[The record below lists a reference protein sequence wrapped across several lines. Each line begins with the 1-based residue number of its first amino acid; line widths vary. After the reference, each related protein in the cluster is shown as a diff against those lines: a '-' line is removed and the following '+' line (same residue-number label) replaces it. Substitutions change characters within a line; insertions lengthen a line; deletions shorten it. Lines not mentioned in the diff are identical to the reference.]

1 MGYTDL
7 VVKGKMDFMGIDIPV
22 VSGGFGEDKMCVS
35 DKTIAEIHGTT
46 TSEIRKAINR
56 NVKRFKDGIDYI
68 DLKIV
73 RNLVTDNL
81 LEQLS
86 YSKMQIGK
94 AEHIYI
100 LSERGYAKLIK
111 IMDDDTSW
119 DVHDKLVDNYFN
131 MKEKL
136 KTMTPQL
143 TPKEKLQLAIL
154 NGDEVERLIAL
165 KEYED
170 VITAP
175 LIEVIETQAP
185 KVDFF
190 DSFMNT
196 STTFNSTQVAKVFNI
211 KSARKLNETL
221 HNNGLIYKQGKN
233 WFTYADVD
241 NTWFK
246 TVTNEYGT
254 QLRMTAKGI
263 IEISKLLD
271 IQLTQDDL
279 ESLLL
284 EVEK

>member
-7 VVKGKMDFMGIDIPV
+7 VVKGQMDFMGIDIPV

-35 DKTIAEIHGTT
+35 DKTIAEIHGQPTR
-46 TSEIRKAINR
+46 EIRRRIND

-68 DLKIV
+68 DLKRV
-73 RNLVTDNL
+73 GQTHTL
-81 LEQLS
+81 LEQLGYVKQS
-86 YSKMQIGK
+86 ITQ

-100 LSERGYAKLIK
+100 LSERGYAKLVK
-111 IMDDDTSW
+111 IMDDDKSW
-119 DVHDKLVDNYFN
+119 DVHDKLVDDYFN
-131 MKEKL
+131 MKEQL

-211 KSARKLNETL
+211 RSARKLNEIL
-221 HNNGLIYKQGKN
+221 CKNGLIYKQGKN

-254 QLRMTAKGI
+254 QLRITAKGI
-263 IEISKLLD
+263 IEISKLLN

-284 EVEK
+284 GVEI

>member
-7 VVKGKMDFMGIDIPV
+7 VVKGKMDFMGIEIPV

-35 DKTIAEIHGTT
+35 DKTIAEIHGQP
-46 TSEIRKAINR
+46 TSEIRKTINR
-56 NVKRFKDGIDYI
+56 NIKRFKEGIDYI
-68 DLKIV
+68 DLKRSNEITT
-73 RNLVTDNL
+73 LQ
-81 LEQLS
+81 QLGYAKQS
-86 YSKMQIGK
+86 ITQ
-94 AEHIYI
+94 AEHIYL
-100 LSERGYAKLIK
+100 LSERGYAKLVK
-111 IMDDDTSW
+111 IMDDDKSW
-119 DVHDKLVDNYFN
+119 EVHDKLVDDYFN

-211 KSARKLNETL
+211 KSARKLNEIL

-246 TVTNEYGT
+246 TVTNDYGT
-254 QLRMTAKGI
+254 QLRITAKGI
-263 IEISKLLD
+263 IEISKLLN

-284 EVEK
+284 GVEI